1 MSLRQFKRG
10 GFSKNDIN
18 FKSWLYADTLEKPEE
33 LLLYR
38 GRPDG
43 GLGVHHIK
51 SKATA
56 VLIKSFLETANG
68 DKFLRNNYHHALFQ
82 WHVLNDTSIEN
93 PGLPHYYS
101 KDFFSLIQFVNE
113 QADLNLKRM
122 TASHW
127 YKVLLEKNI
136 TTEVKLNGKNENR
149 TAKIEMKFP
158 QIEWTRT
165 WEYMRTRGLEGEQ
178 TSFLLKVLYNILPT
192 RERLHRMRFEES
204 PLCKLCNANAEDSLE
219 HLTLSAASTL

>member
-1 MSLRQFKRG
+1 
-10 GFSKNDIN
+10 
-18 FKSWLYADTLEKPEE
+18 
-33 LLLYR
+33 
-38 GRPDG
+38 
-43 GLGVHHIK
+43 
-51 SKATA
+51 
-56 VLIKSFLETANG
+56 
-68 DKFLRNNYHHALFQ
+68 
-82 WHVLNDTSIEN
+82 
-93 PGLPHYYS
+93 
-101 KDFFSLIQFVNE
+101 
-113 QADLNLKRM
+113 M

-136 TTEVKLNGKNENR
+136 TTKVKLNGKNENR

-219 HLTLSAASTL
+219 HSLLECSFNPVNDWKIAILIDIDSNLLHYDLTSSNIQRQNFSLAPSVRLSVVWFLASVLSLVWKARVRKKRTTLSSEKAQLLAEVALLKLTKYQQTAQTLELALKFITCSPHSFHNVFYGVKSIKYSDES